1 MWAAQRAEAL
11 RISIHAPR
19 AGGDHRTL
27 YQRHK
32 ALDISIHAPRAGGDG
47 LLMRYTL
54 NGCAISIHAPRA
66 GGDRQARPRETHR
79 AYFNPRPPCGGRQT
93 GGEIM
98 SLYDIAFQSTPP
110 VRGAT
115 PILPPFVPVLLY
127 FNPRP
132 PCGGRRGGI
141 APQQAVC
148 VISIHAPRA
157 GSDDNGNNKTTPSS
171 DFNPRPPCGERLC
184 SCRTGRSR
192 LYFNPRPPCGE
203 RPFQ

>member
-1 MWAAQRAEAL
+1 MPAISIHAPRAGGDTVWAAQRAEAL

-115 PILPPFVPVLLY
+115 THVILPFVSILFQSTPPVRGATPILPPFVPVLLY

-132 PCGGRRGGI
+132 PCG
-141 APQQAVC
+141 
-148 VISIHAPRA
+148 
-157 GSDDNGNNKTTPSS
+157 
-171 DFNPRPPCGERLC
+171 ERL
-184 SCRTGRSR
+184 SAVYTG
-192 LYFNPRPPCGE
+192 NGG
-203 RPFQ
+203 